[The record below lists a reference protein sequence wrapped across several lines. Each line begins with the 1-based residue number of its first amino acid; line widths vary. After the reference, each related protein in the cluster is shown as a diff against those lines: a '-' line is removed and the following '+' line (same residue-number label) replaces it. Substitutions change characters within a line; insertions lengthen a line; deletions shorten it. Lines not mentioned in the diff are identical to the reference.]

1 MSKLVSHASAQTAP
15 LASPCTGVCRME
27 EGRCAGCLRSLDE
40 IAAWSGMS
48 AAQQRGLLLTLDQ
61 RRAAMESARH
71 E

>member
-1 MSKLVSHASAQTAP
+1 MSKGVTNASAQTAP

-27 EGRCAGCLRSLDE
+27 GGLCAGCWRSLEE

-48 AAQQRGLLLTLDQ
+48 AAQQRGLLLTLEQ
-61 RRAAMESARH
+61 RRAAVEGARH

>member
-1 MSKLVSHASAQTAP
+1 
-15 LASPCTGVCRME
+15 ME